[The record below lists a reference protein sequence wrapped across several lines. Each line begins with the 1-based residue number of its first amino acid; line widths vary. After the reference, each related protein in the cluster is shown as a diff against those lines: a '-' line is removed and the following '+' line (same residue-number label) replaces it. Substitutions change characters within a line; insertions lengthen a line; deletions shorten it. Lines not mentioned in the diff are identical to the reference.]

1 MLVSVLILSV
11 FILSILIILVRILS
25 VLILYILRLSNDNV
39 YNILEATVEIHLCIL
54 FMTYSMIALRIVM
67 KSDPLMNEDSNEF
80 HEEDSG
86 DEIDTASDFC
96 RICRGSSEDASKLI
110 HPCNCSGSMM
120 YVHFNCLKNW
130 FRISTSIKNVIYML
144 FDGNE
149 RRRKSLSCAS
159 CRSQYK
165 GLIVRKKQT
174 PLFFY
179 IWNNPWN
186 LYSFF
191 YGPTNPVPTRI
202 TMPYLCVFLK
212 IYISWTTKPSDDL
225 IRMFLRMG
233 TGIFMFFPIHIFFI
247 LCFLE
252 LGVEFVDL
260 EMSYTLVGHE
270 TFITRDFIQ
279 RERLTERTDTET
291 ANEEE
296 NMNRQ

>member
-270 TFITRDFIQ
+270 TFITRDFIE
-279 RERLTERTDTET
+279 RERLTERTETET
-291 ANEEE
+291 ANEE
-296 NMNRQ
+296 NNINRQ